1 VQPVAQVKPQ
11 GSAPVV
17 VCPVPREKLAEI
29 NLLQYVG
36 QEGYKIPWS
45 RFTENAWSLERP
57 EVDALMAKIRRV
69 GVPLKDFTGVKPCYG
84 IKTGFN
90 EAFLIDDA
98 TRKRIV
104 QADPKSAEIIK
115 PYLRGQDV
123 KRWCSEWQSLWMIF
137 ARRGLDIDAYPAVK
151 AHLSNYREQL
161 EPRPRDWDS
170 TKSGDWKGRKPGS
183 YKWYELQDS
192 IDYWQE
198 FGQPKLIWK
207 DLSTYSEFCFD
218 KSGIFTNDLC
228 FILSSSDFWLL
239 GVLNSPLMWYY
250 LYRTTIHG
258 ANETLRLKN
267 IYTENIP
274 IAPPTDAIRAEVEP
288 LVSRLIELT
297 KTTQEAYSEVLNWLA
312 TLHSI
317 DKPGQKLENFASLD
331 AIAFVQ
337 EVKKRRPKSAIGL
350 RPSALKEVRQ
360 VYDDYAPA
368 IQSRRAQALQLEHR
382 LSDLVN
388 QAYQLTPEEID
399 LMWKTAPPRMPISRP
414 QTTGN

>member
-1 VQPVAQVKPQ
+1 
-11 GSAPVV
+11 
-17 VCPVPREKLAEI
+17 
-29 NLLQYVG
+29 
-36 QEGYKIPWS
+36 
-45 RFTENAWSLERP
+45 
-57 EVDALMAKIRRV
+57 MAKIRRV

-98 TRKRIV
+98 TKKRIV

-183 YKWYELQDS
+183 YEWYELQDS
-192 IDYWQE
+192 IDYWQLFE
-198 FGQPKLIWK
+198 KPKIIYQEINTLPSYSLDSSGYFSNNK
-207 DLSTYSEFCFD
+207 VFLLPTADLFV
-218 KSGIFTNDLC
+218 
-228 FILSSSDFWLL
+228 L
-239 GVLNSPLMWYY
+239 GCLNSPVGWWIAHRLFPKMIGGAVTPRGDLM
-250 LYRTTIHG
+250 IDF
-258 ANETLRLKN
+258 
-267 IYTENIP
+267 P

-297 KTTQEAYSEVLNWLA
+297 KTTQEAYGEVLNWLA

-331 AIAFVQ
+331 ATAFVQ
-337 EVKKRRPKSAIGL
+337 EVTKRRPNGAGL
-350 RPSALKEVRQ
+350 RPPALKEIRQ
-360 VYDDYAPA
+360 VYSDYAPA
-368 IQSRRAQALQLEHR
+368 IQSRRAQAFQLEQR
-382 LSDLVN
+382 LSNLVN